1 MSEMNIGQA
10 AKGGGVSA
18 KMIRHYESIGLI
30 QSARRSMSGYRVYDD
45 SDVHTLK
52 FIKQARNLGFSIEQI
67 KDLLDLWRNRR
78 RTSKKVK
85 ELALKRIQELDERI
99 CELQEL
105 RQTLNHLVQHCHGD
119 ERPDC
124 PILHGLA
131 DGKVLGNTNDKSK
144 SRKIN
149 ISEVH
154 KRKKRIS

>member
-1 MSEMNIGQA
+1 MGDMNIGQA

-30 QSARRSMSGYRVYDD
+30 QSARRAESGYRVYDE

-67 KDLLDLWRNRR
+67 KNLLDLWRNQR

-85 ELALKRIQELDERI
+85 ELALNHIEELDERI
-99 CELQEL
+99 RELQEI

-124 PILHGLA
+124 PILHSLA
-131 DGKVLGNTNDKSK
+131 DGKVMVNTNGKLRT
-144 SRKIN
+144 RKLN
-149 ISEVH
+149 ISEAK
-154 KRKKRIS
+154 KRKKKTA